1 MVQNPVQKT
10 FQSSGPRPSTVS
22 VNNRTRPAVAGVRPA
37 PSGVRPTPNTVRPTI
52 SSAPQGNNRNNASPD
67 NQNMVYINDKI
78 KAFEVVV
85 ITEDGENLGKMKRFD
100 ALALAQEQWLDL
112 VQLSYNPI
120 EKVCTA
126 KITDFGK
133 YMYEKKKTTK
143 EKKKTANKGM
153 KQMKFAYG
161 IWNNDL
167 LLKIKKMKEMLDEG
181 YVVRVFAQLRGR
193 ENIYKDKIIEKL
205 IFVQEELKD
214 IAKTQ
219 SPLPKQDKN
228 TFSFI
233 FMGLSKK

>member
-1 MVQNPVQKT
+1 MVQIPIKKT
-10 FQSSGPRPSTVS
+10 SQSSGPRPVTAPVKNGIRPTQSS
-22 VNNRTRPAVAGVRPA
+22 IRPAQA
-37 PSGVRPTPNTVRPTI
+37 ST
-52 SSAPQGNNRNNASPD
+52 SQGNNRRSSLWFD
-67 NQNMVYINDKI
+67 NQNTIYINDKI

-143 EKKKTANKGM
+143 EKKKSANKGM

-161 IWNNDL
+161 IWTNDL
-167 LLKIKKMKEMLDEG
+167 LLKIKKIKEMLDDW
-181 YVVRVFAQLRGR
+181 YVVRVFAQLRWR

-205 IFVQEELKD
+205 MFVQEELKD
-214 IAKTQ
+214 VAKAQ
-219 SPLPKQDKN
+219 SPQPKQDKN

-233 FMGLSKK
+233 FMGQSKK